1 MGLLRATAAL
11 LAKTGLLPEHAPGKG
26 TRQARSDGEA
36 VMAERPIHE
45 QFAGKVA
52 AITGSTQGL
61 GEATARLLAARG
73 ATGIAICG
81 RNRENGERL
90 AREISGSGAPTE
102 FFQADLANIDDCR
115 RFIDGAE
122 RSFGRLD
129 VLINCAAATDRGRLE
144 TTTEEI
150 WDRLFTLNVK
160 SQFFL
165 IQRAVEVM
173 RRHRIEG
180 AIANIGTI
188 VAYGG
193 PPFLIAYS
201 ASKGALMTMTRGLAN
216 ALKHDRI
223 RINTL
228 NIGWTNTPRE
238 HVVQTEVHGRP
249 QNWLEDVSRNQPFGR
264 LIQPEEVARVLAFLT
279 SDESG
284 LMTGAVIDFDQ
295 QIIGTMPDS
304 DSV

>member
-1 MGLLRATAAL
+1 MAA
-11 LAKTGLLPEHAPGKG
+11 AA
-26 TRQARSDGEA
+26 SEA
-36 VMAERPIHE
+36 

-52 AITGSTQGL
+52 AITGGTQGL

-73 ATGIAICG
+73 AAAIAICG
-81 RNRENGERL
+81 RNVERGEEV
-90 AREISGSGAPTE
+90 AREISGTGCPTE
-102 FFQADLANIDDCR
+102 YVHADLERVADCR
-115 RFIDGAE
+115 NFIDSAE
-122 RSFGRLD
+122 ASFGRLD
-129 VLINCAAATDRGRLE
+129 VLINCAAGTDRGTLE
-144 TTTEEI
+144 STSEEI

-173 RRHRIEG
+173 RRHQIAG

-216 ALKHDRI
+216 ALRRDRI

-238 HVVQTEVHGRP
+238 HLVQTRVHGRP
-249 QNWLEDVSRNQPFGR
+249 ENWLEQVSGAQPFGR
-264 LIQPEEVARVLAFLT
+264 LIQPEEVARALAFLT

-284 LMTGAVIDFDQ
+284 LMTGAIIDFDQ
-295 QIIGTMPDS
+295 QVIGTTDDNPG
-304 DSV
+304 V

>member
-1 MGLLRATAAL
+1 MAA
-11 LAKTGLLPEHAPGKG
+11 AAV
-26 TRQARSDGEA
+26 EA
-36 VMAERPIHE
+36 

-52 AITGSTQGL
+52 AITGGTQGL
-61 GEATARLLAARG
+61 GEAAARLLAARG
-73 ATGIAICG
+73 AAGIAICG
-81 RNRENGERL
+81 RNLEQGERV
-90 AREISGSGAPTE
+90 AREISGTGCPTE
-102 FFQADLANIDDCR
+102 YVHADLECLADCR
-115 RFIDGAE
+115 NFIEAAE
-122 RSFGRLD
+122 ASFGRLD
-129 VLINCAAATDRGRLE
+129 VLINCAAATDRGSLE
-144 TTTEEI
+144 TTTEEV

-173 RRHRIEG
+173 RRHKIEG

-216 ALKHDRI
+216 ALKRDRI

-238 HVVQTEVHGRP
+238 HLVQTRVHGRP
-249 QNWLEDVSRNQPFGR
+249 EDWLEQVSRTQPFGR

-279 SDESG
+279 SAESG
-284 LMTGAVIDFDQ
+284 LMTGAIIDFDQ
-295 QIIGTMPDS
+295 QVIGTLDDNPG
-304 DSV
+304 V

>member
-1 MGLLRATAAL
+1 
-11 LAKTGLLPEHAPGKG
+11 LPEHAPGKRAHSV
-26 TRQARSDGEA
+26 RQDKGEA
-36 VMAERPIHE
+36 IMAEQPIHE

-73 ATGIAICG
+73 AAGIAICG

-90 AREISGSGAPTE
+90 AREISGTGSPTE
-102 FFQADLANIDDCR
+102 FFQTDLARIDDCR

-122 RSFGRLD
+122 DSFGRLD

-144 TTTEEI
+144 STTEEI
-150 WDRLFTLNVK
+150 WDTLFTLNVK

-173 RRHRIEG
+173 RRHEIAG
-180 AIANIGTI
+180 AIANVGTI
-188 VAYGG
+188 VAHGG

-238 HVVQTEVHGRP
+238 HIVQTEVHGRP
-249 QNWLEDVSRNQPFGR
+249 ESWLEEASKELPFGR
-264 LIQPEEVARVLAFLT
+264 LIQPDEVARALAFLT
-279 SDESG
+279 SDQSG
-284 LMTGAVIDFDQ
+284 LLTGAVIDFDQ

-304 DSV
+304 DNV

>member
-1 MGLLRATAAL
+1 MGA
-11 LAKTGLLPEHAPGKG
+11 
-26 TRQARSDGEA
+26 EA
-36 VMAERPIHE
+36 SAG
-45 QFAGKVA
+45 QLAGKVA
-52 AITGSTQGL
+52 AITGGTQGL
-61 GEATARLLAARG
+61 GEAIARLFAARG
-73 ATGIAICG
+73 AAGLAICG
-81 RNRENGERL
+81 RNVARGERL
-90 AREISGSGAPTE
+90 ASELSGAGCPTE
-102 FFQADLANIDDCR
+102 FVYADLERIEDGRN
-115 RFIDGAE
+115 FIDSAAA
-122 RSFGRLD
+122 SFGRLD
-129 VLINCAAATDRGRLE
+129 ILVNCAAATDRGTIE

-165 IQRAVEVM
+165 TQRAVEVM

-180 AIANIGTI
+180 AIANIGTM

-193 PPFLIAYS
+193 PPYLIAYS

-249 QNWLEDVSRNQPFGR
+249 ENWLEIVSRNQPFGR
-264 LIQPEEVARVLAFLT
+264 LIEPEEVARVIAFMC
-279 SDESG
+279 SAEAG
-284 LMTGAVIDFDQ
+284 LMSGAVIDFDQ
-295 QIIGTMPDS
+295 TIIGTMDENPGI
-304 DSV
+304 

>member
-1 MGLLRATAAL
+1 M
-11 LAKTGLLPEHAPGKG
+11 
-26 TRQARSDGEA
+26 
-36 VMAERPIHE
+36 MAQGPFLE
-45 QFAGKVA
+45 QFGGKVA
-52 AITGSTQGL
+52 AITGSTQGV
-61 GEATARLLAARG
+61 GEATARLFAARG
-73 ATGIAICG
+73 AAGIAICG
-81 RNRENGERL
+81 RNRVRGEQV
-90 AREISGSGAPTE
+90 AREIEEAGCPVQYI
-102 FFQADLANIDDCR
+102 QADLARMDDCR
-115 RFIDGAE
+115 AFIDGAE
-122 RSFGRLD
+122 RRFDRLD
-129 VLINCAAATDRGRLE
+129 ILVNCAAATDRGRLE

-150 WDRLFTLNVK
+150 WDTLFTLNVK

-173 RRHRIEG
+173 RRHKIEG

-193 PPFLIAYS
+193 PPYLIAYS

-238 HVVQTEVHGRP
+238 HIVQTQVHHRP
-249 QNWLEDVSRNQPFGR
+249 ENWLEEVSKNQPFGR
-264 LIQPEEVARVLAFLT
+264 LIEADEVARALAFLA

-295 QIIGTMPDS
+295 QVIGTMDDNPD
-304 DSV
+304 V

>member
-1 MGLLRATAAL
+1 MAATAA
-11 LAKTGLLPEHAPGKG
+11 E
-26 TRQARSDGEA
+26 
-36 VMAERPIHE
+36 E

-52 AITGSTQGL
+52 AITGGTQGV
-61 GEATARLLAARG
+61 GEAVARLFAARG
-73 ATGIAICG
+73 AAAIALCG
-81 RNRENGERL
+81 RNVERGERV
-90 AREISGSGAPTE
+90 AREISGTGCPTE
-102 FFQADLANIDDCR
+102 YVHADLERLADCR
-115 RFIDGAE
+115 NFIDSAE
-122 RSFGRLD
+122 ESFGRLD
-129 VLINCAAATDRGRLE
+129 VLVNCAAATDRGTLE
-144 TTTEEI
+144 STTEEI

-173 RRHRIEG
+173 RRHQIAG

-216 ALKHDRI
+216 ALKRDRI

-238 HVVQTEVHGRP
+238 HLVQTQVHGRP
-249 QNWLEDVSRNQPFGR
+249 ENWLAEVSRAQPFGR
-264 LIQPEEVARVLAFLT
+264 LIEPAEVARAIAFLT

-295 QIIGTMPDS
+295 TIIGTADDNPG
-304 DSV
+304 V